1 MSRYD
6 KYDPISGG
14 FRAPL
19 AANFGYTTG
28 APNYAHADLNKV
40 WCVSLNSSGQVV
52 LATPLASTTGIVG
65 ILILTAPKAA
75 GEVVDIMT
83 EGEVVEFT
91 LANGAAAAA
100 GTAYFSAAAGD
111 GSYAAGLTPGATI
124 SRIGHTV
131 EATRLIVRVD
141 AGARAAT

>member
-28 APNYAHADLNKV
+28 KPDFAHADLNKV
-40 WCVSLNSSGQVV
+40 WCVSLNATGQVV

-65 ILILTAPKAA
+65 LMILTEPKAA
-75 GEVVDIMT
+75 GEIADIMT
-83 EGEVVEFT
+83 QGEILEFT
-91 LANGAAAAA
+91 LQNGSAAVA

-124 SRIGHTV
+124 GRIGHTV
-131 EATRLIVRVD
+131 EATRLVVRVV